1 LKDVIL
7 IPELFYV
14 YYLDLILLRHQLT
27 HLRDEFLKRN
37 INGDT
42 YQELRTE
49 VESNIYHTELNLRD
63 IVDEQ
68 NPLKKFL
75 FEDVPT
81 LEHIVEFYQ
90 KSTGVMKR
98 RILGCIFSE
107 KIYFN
112 EEKDATINYTKPIE
126 VILQIFNELQSHKN
140 KKQVNY
146 DLFSQ
151 LAPLVDDTS
160 SYQPLVEYIILYRT
174 SCK

>member
-1 LKDVIL
+1 MYKYL
-7 IPELFYV
+7 IKLRNQ
-14 YYLDLILLRHQLT
+14 LI

-49 VESNIYHTELNLRD
+49 VESNIYHAGINLKD
-63 IVDEQ
+63 MVDEQ
-68 NPLKKFL
+68 NPLQKFL
-75 FEDVPT
+75 YEDIPT

-90 KSTGVMKR
+90 RSTGVMKR

-107 KIYFN
+107 RIYFN
-112 EEKDATINYTKPIE
+112 EEKDATIIYTKPIE
-126 VILQIFNELQSHKN
+126 VILQIYNELQGYKT

-174 SCK
+174 SGK

>member
-1 LKDVIL
+1 
-7 IPELFYV
+7 
-14 YYLDLILLRHQLT
+14 
-27 HLRDEFLKRN
+27 
-37 INGDT
+37 
-42 YQELRTE
+42 

-75 FEDVPT
+75 FEDLPT

-112 EEKDATINYTKPIE
+112 EEKDATIIYTKPIE
-126 VILQIFNELQSHKN
+126 VIFHIFNELQSHKN

-151 LAPLVDDTS
+151 LAPLVEDSS
-160 SYQPLVEYIILYRT
+160 SYQPLIEYVILYRT
-174 SCK
+174 SVQH

>member
-1 LKDVIL
+1 M
-7 IPELFYV
+7 
-14 YYLDLILLRHQLT
+14 
-27 HLRDEFLKRN
+27 
-37 INGDT
+37 
-42 YQELRTE
+42 
-49 VESNIYHTELNLRD
+49 ESNIYHTELNLRD

-98 RILGCIFSE
+98 RILSCIFSE
-107 KIYFN
+107 KIHFN
-112 EEKDATINYTKPIE
+112 EVKDATIIYTKPIE
-126 VILQIFNELQSHKN
+126 VILQIFNELQSYKN
-140 KKQVNY
+140 KKQANY

-151 LAPLVDDTS
+151 LAPLINDTS

-174 SCK
+174 SCM

>member
-1 LKDVIL
+1 LK
-7 IPELFYV
+7 
-14 YYLDLILLRHQLT
+14 
-27 HLRDEFLKRN
+27 KN

-107 KIYFN
+107 KIHFN
-112 EEKDATINYTKPIE
+112 EEKDATINFTKPIE
-126 VILQIFNELQSHKN
+126 VIFQIFNELQSSKI
-140 KKQVNY
+140 KKQVKF

-151 LAPLVDDTS
+151 LAPLIDKS
-160 SYQPLVEYIILYRT
+160 CSYIPMIEYLIIRRLRD
-174 SCK
+174 

>member
-1 LKDVIL
+1 
-7 IPELFYV
+7 
-14 YYLDLILLRHQLT
+14 
-27 HLRDEFLKRN
+27 LKRN

-49 VESNIYHTELNLRD
+49 VESKIYHTELNLRD
-63 IVDEQ
+63 IVDEHT
-68 NPLKKFL
+68 PLKKFL

-98 RILGCIFSE
+98 RVLSCIFSE
-107 KIYFN
+107 KIHFN
-112 EEKDATINYTKPIE
+112 EEKDATVTYTKPIE
-126 VILQIFNELQSHKN
+126 VIFQIFNELQSHKN

-151 LAPLVDDTS
+151 LAPLIYDTS
-160 SYQPLVEYIILYRT
+160 SYKPLIEYIILYRT
-174 SCK
+174 SIQ